1 MGSNNQGK
9 LIFNFR
15 EDKRLKMTEMLN
27 SHRHEDSAVRKKLQK
42 KKGKDGKQKI
52 NIIKKENKVD
62 SSYSYLESSWETNR
76 VKHSGSR

>member
-42 KKGKDGKQKI
+42 KKRQRWKAKDQYY
-52 NIIKKENKVD
+52 KERK
-62 SSYSYLESSWETNR
+62 
-76 VKHSGSR
+76 